1 LSVGQDPH
9 THTDGRVRSSTAG
22 TDRVVAAAAAAVA
35 SSTGVAAAA
44 AAAVYHSV
52 GRSTAVDDDTAAPG
66 SRAVADRGVSRS
78 SPAADPEDGGRDG
91 RRVSLAGALAHD
103 VTYVVCRARRSGDD
117 AATVP
122 AAVLRVRRRG
132 RPPHR
137 GLGAGRPAGVFF
149 YLFFFFFQSPPECRY
164 GARRVNFFFHES
176 GRAATGLGA

>member
-35 SSTGVAAAA
+35 SSTGVAAA

-137 GLGAGRPAGVFF
+137 GLGAGRPVYFF
-149 YLFFFFFQSPPECRY
+149 IYFFFFFKVPP
-164 GARRVNFFFHES
+164 S
-176 GRAATGLGA
+176 AATGLGA